1 MCCPCVPLF
10 APAVTPQA
18 NAVPP
23 ARSSSALADTG
34 QASGLAVVWPPGE
47 GASVVGCLP
56 AGAFLPAG
64 RWHRG
69 TGQAWSQA
77 GTPFFALGQEASP
90 QSCSKANSLPVR
102 EAARHSVPI
111 YPVVKCAAPAVCQL
125 HPGPWALGSMWSVL
139 GAQCLGLAL
148 SLALAGCELGPTHK
162 NLWTPSSHT
171 LPGSQQPHTP
181 SRCIH
186 TWSVVH
192 LGRGR

>member
-10 APAVTPQA
+10 APAITAPRQMLCRLH
-18 NAVPP
+18 VP
-23 ARSSSALADTG
+23 AAHLQT
-34 QASGLAVVWPPGE
+34 LGE

-56 AGAFLPAG
+56 APAFLPAG

-77 GTPFFALGQEASP
+77 GAPFFALGQEPSS
-90 QSCSKANSLPVR
+90 QSCSKANSSPVR
-102 EAARHSVPI
+102 EAARHGVPI

-125 HPGPWALGSMWSVL
+125 HPGPWAWAACGPSWGL
-139 GAQCLGLAL
+139 CLGLAL
-148 SLALAGCELGPTHK
+148 SLALAGRELGPTHK